1 MTVIVVVTVAVAVFV
16 PTTPSELPGERALND
31 LGERGVNNVYRPLMS
46 CIVPEPAVIATT
58 TSWIRFEASGPMM

>member
-31 LGERGVNNVYRPLMS
+31 LGERG
-46 CIVPEPAVIATT
+46 
-58 TSWIRFEASGPMM
+58 